1 MTAVSATTLNSPAV
15 ASALKAVAAAI
26 EEEVERNT
34 PKKGSSAKG
43 SSSEKADELV
53 GSLQAEIAALKQ
65 KLAEAE
71 KKAEGAQP
79 QNPLAALF
87 KCITCGLP
95 EKWAEEAA
103 VRLAEQKKALRLEV
117 EPQVRA
123 KLKKVLEGA
132 SVKIKDTT
140 PILETG
146 LSSLDFL
153 AMNKM
158 CAAPSRPSV
167 LFPLRNHSY
176 SSARACAYAM
186 YRYCIFEYY

>member
-26 EEEVERNT
+26 EEEVVRNT
-34 PKKGSSAKG
+34 PKEGSSAKG

-117 EPQVRA
+117 EPQVPLLVTIQPVDQP
-123 KLKKVLEGA
+123 LKK
-132 SVKIKDTT
+132 SIKNLLL
-140 PILETG
+140 PN
-146 LSSLDFL
+146 F
-153 AMNKM
+153 
-158 CAAPSRPSV
+158 SV
-167 LFPLRNHSY
+167 LSNNLIRS
-176 SSARACAYAM
+176 
-186 YRYCIFEYY
+186 